1 MDEDFEEEED
11 VDEEEDVE
19 EEEDG
24 GASLN
29 FWNGFDEEDEEEK
42 QVEETETAGSFFF
55 SGAAAFSSSSSFPAL
70 LSFQELQILHKPV
83 RSELTNVHFEHL
95 QDIKVLE
102 VGWGRVGGACS

>member
-42 QVEETETAGSFFF
+42 VEETAAGSFFF
-55 SGAAAFSSSSSFPAL
+55 SGAAVL

-102 VGWGRVGGACS
+102 VGLR